1 MASKQVYAILAMMVA
16 VLPATTLAKVFVVG
30 DEHGWTINFDYKL
43 WAADKDFWVG
53 AKLVFHDPVGVHSVF
68 KVNGTAFQECIKPPP
83 SEALICG
90 NDIITL
96 LTRGLKWYF
105 CGVGK
110 HSEVGSQKLAI
121 SVQSISRAPAPA
133 PSPFGA

>member
-1 MASKQVYAILAMMVA
+1 MIMA

-43 WAADKDFWVG
+43 WAAGKDFRVG
-53 AKLVFHDPVGVHSVF
+53 DKLVFHYPVGVHNVF

-83 SEALICG
+83 SEALISG
-90 NDIITL
+90 NDTITL
-96 LTRGLKWYF
+96 LTPGLKWYI

-110 HSEVGSQKLAI
+110 HCEVGGQKLAI
-121 SVQSISRAPAPA
+121 SVQSISPAPAPA
-133 PSPFGA
+133 PSRFGA